1 MPDTPASL
9 GTVDPGTVDI
19 VIVGAGFAGLAMAI
33 KLKQAGMPSFVV
45 IEKSGEVGGTWRD
58 NHYPGAACDIPS
70 HLYSLS
76 FEPKTD
82 WSRMYPGHAELQ
94 DYLKGI
100 TDKHGLR
107 PHIRFNTAVRGA
119 VYDEKTCLWQVEL
132 DGGGTITARVVI
144 SAIGALHEP
153 SIPRLPGIE
162 TFQGKTFHSA
172 AWDHDCDLSGKRI
185 AVVGTGASA
194 IQFVP
199 RIAPVV
205 SELYVFQRTAP
216 WINPKKDYP
225 ITARRQWLMKTIPFY
240 RRLLRWRLFW
250 LHEVR
255 VLGFMGHFKVMKL
268 AEGFANSYR
277 ERKIADPV
285 LRAKLTP
292 DYLLGCKRVLISND
306 YYRAVAREN
315 VDLVTSGIAEVK
327 ADQIVTVDGK
337 ARAVDAIIYG
347 TGFKA
352 ADTARYG
359 RIKGAGGVEL
369 ADVWAQGGRVFW
381 GVAMTGFPNY
391 FMLLGPNTGLG
402 HNSVVIMIEAQVRY
416 IMSALKQMR
425 RRKIRAIDVL
435 PQSAAQFADMLEKRM
450 AKTVWQ
456 RGGCQSWY
464 QDEQGRN
471 TTMWPGSVVEYV
483 LRTRAASLADFSLT
497 PESAFRG

>member
-1 MPDTPASL
+1 MPDTSPAFSS
-9 GTVDPGTVDI
+9 TVDI
-19 VIVGAGFAGLAMAI
+19 LIVGAGFAGLAMAI
-33 KLKQAGMPSFVV
+33 KLKQAGMTSFAI
-45 IEKSGEVGGTWRD
+45 IEKGQEVGGTWRD

-82 WSRMYPGHAELQ
+82 WSRMYPGHAELL

-107 PHIRFNTAVRGA
+107 PKICFNTALREA
-119 VYDEKTCLWQVEL
+119 TYDEKACLWRVGL

-153 SIPRLPGIE
+153 SIPHLPGIE
-162 TFQGKTFHSA
+162 TFRGKTFHSA
-172 AWDHDCDLSGKRI
+172 AWDHDYDLKGKRA

-199 RIAPVV
+199 KIAPGVK
-205 SELYVFQRTAP
+205 ELFVFQRTAP

-225 ITARRQWLMKTIPFY
+225 ISARRQWLMKYIPFY

-250 LHEVR
+250 LHEFR
-255 VLGFMGHFKVMKL
+255 VIGFTGNLEIMKL
-268 AEGFANSYR
+268 AERFANSYR
-277 ERKIADPV
+277 ERKIADPS

-292 DYLLGCKRVLISND
+292 SYLLGCKRVLISND
-306 YYRAVAREN
+306 YYPTFARKN
-315 VDLVTSGIAEVK
+315 VELVTSGIAEVT
-327 ADQIVTVDGK
+327 ADQIVTKDGK
-337 ARAVDAIIYG
+337 ARTVDTIIYG

-352 ADTARYG
+352 TDTARYG
-359 RIKGAGGVEL
+359 RIRGVGGVEL
-369 ADVWAQGGRVFW
+369 ADAWAKGGRAFW
-381 GVAMTGFPNY
+381 GIGMTGFPNY

-425 RRKIRAIDVL
+425 RRKIRAIGVL
-435 PQSAAQFADMLEKRM
+435 PRSAARFADMLEKRM

-483 LRTRAASLADFSLT
+483 LRTHAASLSDFSLT
-497 PESAFRG
+497 PESAVHG